1 MGTGISNS
9 IETLEDLER
18 AILPIIDLVKTWP
31 NIKIGLIFDVI
42 RDIKDFVDQLNLC
55 LPELKDIDAQEAG
68 ILMQKSYQMVKN
80 LIEKAKR

>member
-42 RDIKDFVDQLNLC
+42 RDIKDFVDQLNLV

-68 ILMQKSYQMVKN
+68 ILMQKSYQMVRN